1 VNEEGEPL
9 PTATLA
15 FLGSTILCL
24 VALLYVRS
32 AVARARTNRMAL
44 SQDGPGISGTK
55 APSFLADDVTGRIR
69 G

>member
-1 VNEEGEPL
+1 M

-15 FLGSTILCL
+15 FLGSTFLCL

-32 AVARARTNRMAL
+32 AVARARTVRMAL
-44 SQDGPGISGTK
+44 SQDDHGSSSAK

>member
-1 VNEEGEPL
+1 M
-9 PTATLA
+9 PTAMLA
-15 FLGSTILCL
+15 FLGSTLLCF

-32 AVARARTNRMAL
+32 AVARARAFRMAL
-44 SQDGPGISGTK
+44 SQDVPAGSSAK